1 MIWDTLSVEI
11 TKFKHY
17 LNFID
22 DESALVNLAAQR
34 LKLADET
41 MEKKYL
47 NTTHNAVN
55 FLNSL
60 TYHNL

>member
-1 MIWDTLSVEI
+1 MIWDTLFVEI

-17 LNFID
+17 LNFII

-34 LKLADET
+34 LKLANEI
-41 MEKKYL
+41 MEKKFL
-47 NTTHNAVN
+47 NTTHIAII

-60 TYHNL
+60 TYQDL